1 MSVMSLGCCDRRRLK
16 FWGGRRRVHAIDGPT
31 TTPCQWMTRILC
43 AVRNILTINPQ
54 AIPDKRGGAAA
65 MADTA
70 AAPAELTPLQQAVGL
85 TRNFV
90 AGTFA
95 GIMECLVGHPL
106 VSAAPGALELSFRW
120 CSCSPKGLLSLR
132 AGYPEGS
139 HADRKSRQRQSEEP
153 GSGFRVNTAGRNHC

>member
-1 MSVMSLGCCDRRRLK
+1 MR
-16 FWGGRRRVHAIDGPT
+16 H
-31 TTPCQWMTRILC
+31 
-43 AVRNILTINPQ
+43 ILTINPQ
-54 AIPDKRGGAAA
+54 ATPGKRGGAAA

-106 VSAAPGALELSFRW
+106 VSAAPGALDGHSFRH
-120 CSCSPKGLLSLR
+120 CSCSPTR
-132 AGYPEGS
+132 TAF
-139 HADRKSRQRQSEEP
+139 SEQDTLKVRMQTASP
-153 GSGFRVNTAGRNHC
+153 GSANLKSLGAAFASTLRVGFTAEVRRAISVSATLTRGGVDACA